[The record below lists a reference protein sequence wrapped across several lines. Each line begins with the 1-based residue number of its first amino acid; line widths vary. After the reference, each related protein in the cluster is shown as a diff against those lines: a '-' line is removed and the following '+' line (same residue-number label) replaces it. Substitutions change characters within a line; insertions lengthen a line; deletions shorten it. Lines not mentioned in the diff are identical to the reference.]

1 MFSSLKTWLVGPTTQ
16 KIESFELVIIFVIS
30 QGSRHEIV
38 LGFPVDGFDIK
49 TPEESRERAEAQQRY
64 VLDWFANI
72 MDKNPRTP
80 AVFRTKTVVLAGE
93 DIVFMGAHV
102 VNRKL

>member
-1 MFSSLKTWLVGPTTQ
+1 MVSISRRQKNPGSVLKRN
-16 KIESFELVIIFVIS
+16 K
-30 QGSRHEIV
+30 
-38 LGFPVDGFDIK
+38 
-49 TPEESRERAEAQQRY
+49 RY